1 MRPPCSPCP
10 TSLLPRSLMMTSMG
24 SGLTEEAG
32 VVTVSLLVTE
42 VSLLWLCPTPASRS
56 GGVTQEEL
64 VEEAITLEVEEVQV
78 PICMFL
84 GMEAVAGAWT
94 FWWVVEVAPPRCL
107 LALCT
112 SSTDMITSSSTSTVI
127 THTDTATKC
136 SILISITVAP
146 MLLLS
151 TTSV

>member
-1 MRPPCSPCP
+1 MEYVVWKGY
-10 TSLLPRSLMMTSMG
+10 LMMTSMG

-56 GGVTQEEL
+56 GGVIQEEL
-64 VEEAITLEVEEVQV
+64 VEEAIALEVEEVQV

-84 GMEAVAGAWT
+84 GMEAVVGAWT
-94 FWWVVEVAPPRCL
+94 LWWGVEVAPPRCL

-112 SSTDMITSSSTSTVI
+112 SSTEMITSRTTSTVI

-136 SILISITVAP
+136 SILISMTVAP
-146 MLLLS
+146 MLVVS
-151 TTSV
+151 TTRV